1 MGSPWIARRGLPNEN
16 NMQLLHPAAKNLVK
30 QFELTQDIAGCLMNH
45 QLLTT
50 PLKVGFR
57 ASVHFQDA
65 RQVREGYYVQ
75 AGTSC
80 TNFFRLKSSYRTTRC
95 LIKTKKPS
103 TNYFPILH
111 K

>member
-1 MGSPWIARRGLPNEN
+1 MGSPWIARRDNQMKTTCICFIL
-16 NMQLLHPAAKNLVK
+16 QQKNIVK

-75 AGTSC
+75 AR
-80 TNFFRLKSSYRTTRC
+80 N
-95 LIKTKKPS
+95 
-103 TNYFPILH
+103 ILH
-111 K
+111 KFLQT